1 MTRFEKFGEYMFSLL
16 FTPLRKGRKAANQ
29 FYIFFKV
36 VGKLF
41 DDSKQDIF
49 RLRAE
54 SMVIS
59 ASESMLTEHGKDRG
73 MPRLK
78 GEDVET
84 YRTRLSM
91 KAIIAEKAGTRE
103 GILLAL
109 KSLGYED
116 SYIEPFYKTDPE
128 RWAEFIVFLRGKNPS
143 GVNDIRIIDTEIMK
157 VKEASAKPNY
167 GVDSGNIIQTCSK
180 LQTGFSRFPLC
191 GTIVCGTFPALVSVG
206 YLVASDRRAQSQNDG
221 AIVNYPLTGQT
232 VTSNELYYE
241 ENCSLYYG
249 FNSVPEIKSS
259 ARDGEVTY
267 PLTSEETFMKG
278 DVQK

>member
-1 MTRFEKFGEYMFSLL
+1 MAKFEKFGEYMFSLL

-41 DDSKQDIF
+41 DDCKRDIF
-49 RLRAE
+49 RVRAE

-59 ASESMLTEHGKDRG
+59 ASEVMLPEHGKDRG

-78 GEDVET
+78 GEDVEA

-91 KAIIAEKAGTRE
+91 KATIAEQAGTRP
-103 GILLAL
+103 GVLLAL

-143 GVNDIRIIDTEIMK
+143 GVNDIRIIDTEVMK

-167 GVDSGNIIQTCSK
+167 GVDSGNIIQTRSK
-180 LQTGFSRFPLC
+180 MQTGFSHFPLC
-191 GTIVCGTFPALVSVG
+191 GTIVSGIFPTVVCIG
-206 YLVASDRRAQSQNDG
+206 YTVTSARMVQSQNDE
-221 AIVNYPLTGQT
+221 AVINYPLTGRA
-232 VTSNELYYE
+232 VASGEIYHE

-249 FNSVPEIKSS
+249 FNSVPEVKSS
-259 ARDGEVTY
+259 ARDGEVIY
-267 PLTSEETFMKG
+267 PLTSEETLMKG
-278 DVQK
+278 DVQQ